1 MQNTVDQYSPQN
13 IFKLNI
19 AIAITFYLMMPIPYM
34 VTGDY
39 LIAGLIFGIGVLSF
53 LLTFVLGLEDTY
65 NKRVYILVLSEMCA
79 VVVPA
84 LVGEGSPHT
93 YSAMA
98 AGIALTGLFFHYKA
112 VLLNVIIS
120 FVIAT
125 IFTIFNGYFIPGYS
139 FTYLAKGLSFMMV
152 AGIAIVVFVKI
163 VVLRIEAAELKQEE
177 SEKLLEEIEIKMQE
191 IERQKALQNQMVNRI
206 QTISS
211 KLASSADGMLPV
223 VNELTDGSI
232 QQSAAVEQ
240 IAATVSEVAVVSKK
254 NVNDAR
260 LAKELTG
267 MSNVQL
273 EVGRNQM
280 KMMTKAMD
288 DIALAAEKIE
298 QIIKSI
304 EDIAFQTNILALNAA
319 VEAARAGEAGKGFS
333 VVAAEVRGLAKLC
346 ADAVKDT
353 ENMIGNTIRAVDNGK
368 SITKDTADA
377 LEQIVKSTE
386 DAVAI
391 IDEINA
397 SSNEQSDSIAQVE
410 ESLNSISNV
419 IINNSQTA
427 VEMSQSTN
435 EIHKQVVNLEGMV
448 VKHE

>member
-1 MQNTVDQYSPQN
+1 MRSTVDKYSPQN

-19 AIAITFYLMMPIPYM
+19 VIAITFYVMMPIPYII
-34 VTGDY
+34 TGDY
-39 LIAGLIFGIGVLSF
+39 LIGGVIFGIGVLCF
-53 LLTFVLGLEDTY
+53 LLTFVFGLGNTY
-65 NKRVYILVLSEMCA
+65 GKRVCILVISEMSA
-79 VVVPA
+79 TVVPA
-84 LVGEGSPHT
+84 LLGEGTPHV
-93 YSAMA
+93 YSVMA
-98 AGIALTGLFFHYKA
+98 AGIALTGLFFHYKI
-112 VLLNVIIS
+112 VLLNVIVS
-120 FVIAT
+120 SVVAT
-125 IFTIFNGYFIPGYS
+125 IFTVFSGYFIPGYN
-139 FTYLAKGLSFMMV
+139 FTYLAKGLSFMIV
-152 AGIAIVVFVKI
+152 SGIAIVIFVKI
-163 VVLRIEAAELKQEE
+163 VILRIEAAEMKQEE
-177 SEKLLEEIEIKMQE
+177 SEKLLEEIEIKMEE
-191 IERQKALQNQMVNRI
+191 IERQKAMQNQMVNRI
-206 QTISS
+206 QVISS

-240 IAATVSEVAVVSKK
+240 IAATVSEVAVVSRK

-298 QIIKSI
+298 KIIKSI

-353 ENMIGNTIRAVDNGK
+353 EHMIGNTIRAVDNGK